1 MLLLCS
7 SYGIRHLSISPD
19 NRVFYGPSNKD
30 FQRFLEFEA
39 NYTSN
44 NNILFVVHASH
55 RIYEQNYAEALRW
68 LSSHV
73 WMIDNVIRVDSLA
86 TYPHAIGYM
95 DTVQVTPLLDWI
107 CPAEDSCVRPDTLLS
122 NHPELTNRLISSD
135 LESVGVLVTLNLNIG
150 AVGTIEKITQ
160 QAHSLVNRFQSKYP
174 GYEVVF
180 TGGIPM
186 MAAFA
191 QASARD
197 LSILLPIATILILGL
212 LYAFLG
218 SARVALLVFS
228 LGLAASAITLGLA
241 GFLGHTINN
250 ATSIVPLIILTLVIT
265 SSMHVVLH
273 HQRLTENSPTKET
286 LIAAAKTAAENNT
299 PPVTISALTSI
310 VGLLSLSFVDSP
322 PLQQLG
328 QMSAFGVLIGATM
341 TLSVLPIFLGTIQPR
356 YASQLSI
363 SLRHL
368 INSYA
373 RLIESG
379 RFRTSLAAL
388 VLIVLVMGIPRLEIN
403 DNFVD
408 YFAVGTPF
416 RDSTDRATEL
426 LAGPNH
432 IEVLVSTGDYE
443 SSVFEATHLQ
453 TVKALSSFLSELDQV
468 SNVFSFYDIM
478 RNVAQAVSPE
488 TPLEKATHNELAQWF
503 LVYELSLQHGHSVS
517 DFVNQSQSESR
528 ISVLL
533 KETSSADIQA
543 LEERIRDWEIRH
555 SEGASL
561 SITGENIPVAHLSE
575 LNIKSMIY
583 GLGGSILFS
592 ALIIGIVFNSA
603 RLSIAALLSIVVP
616 VLAGFGFW
624 GWTIG
629 QIGLASTAIV
639 ALTIGVV
646 VDDAVH
652 LIFRYLDGLR
662 TLGLNAME
670 ASAYS
675 IHRAGSAISTTSIVM
690 IGGLGVLL
698 FSDFTVNSSF
708 GACTCLII
716 ALALIFDML
725 VLPRIL
731 VWTNS

>member
-1 MLLLCS
+1 M
-7 SYGIRHLSISPD
+7 
-19 NRVFYGPSNKD
+19 
-30 FQRFLEFEA
+30 
-39 NYTSN
+39 
-44 NNILFVVHASH
+44 
-55 RIYEQNYAEALRW
+55 
-68 LSSHV
+68 
-73 WMIDNVIRVDSLA
+73 
-86 TYPHAIGYM
+86 
-95 DTVQVTPLLDWI
+95 
-107 CPAEDSCVRPDTLLS
+107 
-122 NHPELTNRLISSD
+122 
-135 LESVGVLVTLNLNIG
+135 
-150 AVGTIEKITQ
+150 
-160 QAHSLVNRFQSKYP
+160 
-174 GYEVVF
+174 
-180 TGGIPM
+180 
-186 MAAFA
+186 
-191 QASARD
+191 
-197 LSILLPIATILILGL
+197 
-212 LYAFLG
+212 
-218 SARVALLVFS
+218 
-228 LGLAASAITLGLA
+228 
-241 GFLGHTINN
+241 
-250 ATSIVPLIILTLVIT
+250 
-265 SSMHVVLH
+265 
-273 HQRLTENSPTKET
+273 
-286 LIAAAKTAAENNT
+286 
-299 PPVTISALTSI
+299 
-310 VGLLSLSFVDSP
+310 
-322 PLQQLG
+322 
-328 QMSAFGVLIGATM
+328 
-341 TLSVLPIFLGTIQPR
+341 
-356 YASQLSI
+356 
-363 SLRHL
+363 
-368 INSYA
+368 
-373 RLIESG
+373 
-379 RFRTSLAAL
+379 
-388 VLIVLVMGIPRLEIN
+388 
-403 DNFVD
+403 
-408 YFAVGTPF
+408 
-416 RDSTDRATEL
+416 
-426 LAGPNH
+426 
-432 IEVLVSTGDYE
+432 
-443 SSVFEATHLQ
+443 
-453 TVKALSSFLSELDQV
+453 
-468 SNVFSFYDIM
+468 
-478 RNVAQAVSPE
+478 
-488 TPLEKATHNELAQWF
+488 
-503 LVYELSLQHGHSVS
+503 
-517 DFVNQSQSESR
+517 NQSQSESR